1 MESSNT
7 SMIIVKAFKRREQ
20 AILEGLTSPIYTTGN
35 FWHGSDKNGTRTKN
49 YSTDALFT
57 RLFFCRAK
65 RREKMFWYG

>member
-1 MESSNT
+1 MSEKAVHSPTTYPPNT
-7 SMIIVKAFKRREQ
+7 FQVQYREY
-20 AILEGLTSPIYTTGN
+20 SPIYTTGN

-49 YSTDALFT
+49 YSTDVLFT